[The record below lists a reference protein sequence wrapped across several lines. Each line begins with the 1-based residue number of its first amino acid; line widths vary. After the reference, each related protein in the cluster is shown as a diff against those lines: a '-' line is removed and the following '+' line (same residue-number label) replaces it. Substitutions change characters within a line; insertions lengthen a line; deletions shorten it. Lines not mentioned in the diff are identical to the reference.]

1 MTIMHLNKPIAAPG
15 SGSLG
20 CFARWQE
27 KLMGKALP
35 LFAIILATLA
45 GCEKSPPQNAGQHSA
60 EPHQTITFAY
70 TYQPQSTLAHV
81 ATAKGYF
88 KEEGLDVQPLMRA
101 FGKEAL
107 QAVLE
112 NKADFATVAETPVM
126 FSGLRGDKIVV
137 IANIEASG
145 KNNAIVARKAA
156 GINVP
161 GDLKEKRVG
170 FTPGTTS
177 DFFLDSFLTAN
188 GLTRQDIRPV
198 ALKPDEMQDAMIAKK
213 VDAVSTW
220 NYPLTLI
227 AQKLSSDGI
236 VFYDQQIYTETFNI
250 ATRQDFLKARP
261 AAVKGFLRAL
271 LKAEAFV
278 ARNPDEAQTIL
289 ATATKIDKSLIRD
302 VWNAF
307 NYRVVLDQKLL
318 LTLEDEARWAIKN
331 KLTDKTVV
339 PDYTSYIHSDSLRAV
354 RPEAVSTNR

>member
-1 MTIMHLNKPIAAPG
+1 MHVNKPIDAPG

-20 CFARWQE
+20 CFSCWRE

-70 TYQPQSTLAHV
+70 TYQPQNVLAHV
-81 ATAKGYF
+81 AAAKGYF
-88 KEEGLDVQPLMRA
+88 KGEGLDVQPLMRA

-126 FSGLRGDKIVV
+126 FSGLKGDKIVV

-145 KNNAIVARKAA
+145 KNNAVVARKSA

-161 GDLKEKRVG
+161 GDLKGKRVG

-177 DFFLDSFLTAN
+177 DFFLDAFLTAN

-198 ALKPDEMQDAMIAKK
+198 ALKPDEMQDAMTAKH
-213 VDAVSTW
+213 VDVVCTW
-220 NYPLTLI
+220 NYPLTII
-227 AQKLSSDGI
+227 AQKLGGDGI
-236 VFYDQQIYTETFNI
+236 VFYDQQIYTEVFNI
-250 ATRQDFLKARP
+250 ATQQDFVKAKP
-261 AAVKGFLRAL
+261 EAVKSFLRAL

-278 ARNPDEAQTIL
+278 AKNPDEAQTIM
-289 ATATKIDKSLIRD
+289 AAASKVDKSLIRD
-302 VWNAF
+302 VWNDF

-318 LTLEDEARWAIKN
+318 LTLEDEARWAIKY
-331 KLTDKTVV
+331 KLTDKTTV
-339 PDYTSYIHSDSLRAV
+339 PDYSSYIHSDSLRAV
-354 RPEAVSTNR
+354 KPEAVSTTR